1 MVLNRAWYWAN
12 FNTRAS
18 SHHLSPAGY
27 KRSEPLRPQQL
38 GGRHTWATAWPPC
51 QALGG
56 RLLSCKTLALEGSPR
71 CLGSRKPQGGQT
83 QPGDPSSL
91 LGPQANTSQP
101 DKYHTQK
108 SRSASAG
115 PQGALRLWIHPMT
128 AGCWEP
134 ETCHLIYPGLERAVN
149 TPGRRQSR
157 LAPLPS
163 TRPSSSP
170 SPNPVS
176 HTSLQF
182 AGCPTSPPRDQPSPG
197 PQLGATLPTS
207 HSATPAGNPK
217 ASPTPQAPPA

>member
-12 FNTRAS
+12 FNTWAS

-27 KRSEPLRPQQL
+27 KCSEPLRPQQL
-38 GGRHTWATAWPPC
+38 GGRHTWATACPPC

-71 CLGSRKPQGGQT
+71 YLGSRKPQGGQT

-115 PQGALRLWIHPMT
+115 PQEGLGLWIHPHDGWL
-128 AGCWEP
+128 AGAWDVP
-134 ETCHLIYPGLERAVN
+134 SHLPGTQE
-149 TPGRRQSR
+149 GREHIWTQ
-157 LAPLPS
+157 A
-163 TRPSSSP
+163 
-170 SPNPVS
+170 
-176 HTSLQF
+176 
-182 AGCPTSPPRDQPSPG
+182 A
-197 PQLGATLPTS
+197 
-207 HSATPAGNPK
+207 SAS
-217 ASPTPQAPPA
+217 ASPYHQTQFLPQP